1 MKKDTRII
9 LNQYLAGVA
18 QDNDVEFA
26 GVSQGQKFNVTPSVQ
41 QKLENVIQESSAFL
55 KLINIVPVIEQQG
68 ETLGLGVTGTI
79 ASTTDTSGGKG
90 RNTQDIH
97 NLSKIAYH
105 CQQINYDTHLNY
117 GTLDLWAKFPDF
129 AKRIGT
135 LKAERMALDRIM
147 IAFNG
152 EERAKNSNRTNK
164 PLLQDVAK
172 GWLKKIEEA
181 VPERVL
187 KEAQQG
193 TNKIEIGEDKTYKT
207 LDALVFS
214 AVSDLIAPQFQ
225 DDTKLVAIM
234 SRDLLAD
241 KYFPL
246 FNQHKPS
253 EQVAGDVIISQKRVG
268 GLQAIQAPFVPKGT
282 ILITRLD
289 NLSIYY
295 QENGMRRTLVDN
307 AKYDRIEDYT
317 SSNDDF
323 VVENYEMVALLK
335 NIRIVDT
342 PEKTATTSA

>member
-1 MKKDTRII
+1 MRHETRII
-9 LNQYLAGVA
+9 LNRYLVGVA
-18 QDNDVEFA
+18 ADNNVEFS
-26 GVSQGQKFNVTPSVQ
+26 GITVGQKFAVTPSVQ
-41 QKLENVIQESSAFL
+41 QKLEKAIQDSSAFL
-55 KLINIVPVIEQQG
+55 KMINIIPVVEQQG
-68 ETLGLGVTGTI
+68 ETLGLGVAGTI
-79 ASTTDTSGGKG
+79 AGTTDTASGTG
-90 RNTQDIH
+90 RSTQDIH
-97 NLSKIAYH
+97 KLSKIGYH
-105 CQQINYDTHLNY
+105 CQQINYDTHLTY

-129 AKRIGT
+129 SKKVGE

-152 EERAKNSNRTNK
+152 EERAKTSNRTSK

-172 GWLKKIEEA
+172 GWLKKIEETA
-181 VPERVL
+181 PERVM
-187 KEAQQG
+187 KEVESSS
-193 TNKIEIGEDKTYKT
+193 NKIEVGAGKTYKT
-207 LDALVFS
+207 LDSLVFS

-246 FNQHKPS
+246 FNQEKPT
-253 EQVAGDVIISQKRVG
+253 EQVAGDVVISQKRVG

-295 QENGMRRTLVDN
+295 QENGMRRTIVDN
-307 AKYDRIEDYT
+307 AKLDRIEDYT

-335 NIRIVDT
+335 NITIIDA
-342 PEKTATTSA
+342 PAG

>member
-1 MKKDTRII
+1 MRHETRTALDHYI
-9 LNQYLAGVA
+9 AGVA
-18 QDNDVEFA
+18 KDNAQDFA
-26 GVSQGQKFNVTPSVQ
+26 NVAFGKKFNVNPSIQ
-41 QKLENVIQESSAFL
+41 QKLENAIQESSAFL

-68 ETLGLGVTGTI
+68 ETLGLGVAGTI
-79 ASTTDTSGGKG
+79 AGTTDTASGTG

-97 NLSKIAYH
+97 KLSQIAYH
-105 CQQINYDTHLNY
+105 CQQINYDTHLTY

-129 AKRIGT
+129 AKRVGD

-152 EERAKNSNRTNK
+152 EERAKTSNRTNK

-172 GWLKKIEEA
+172 GWLKKIEENA
-181 VPERVL
+181 PERVM
-187 KEAQQG
+187 KEVQSS
-193 TNKIEIGEDKTYKT
+193 TNKIEIGESETYKT

-246 FNQHKPS
+246 FNQYKPS
-253 EQVAGDVIISQKRVG
+253 EQVAGDVVISQKRVG

-295 QENGMRRTLVDN
+295 QENGMRRTIVDN
-307 AKYDRIEDYT
+307 AKLDRIEDYT

-335 NIRIVDT
+335 NITIIDA
-342 PEKTATTSA
+342 PAG